1 MNEISEEHVCCSQ
14 YREIN
19 MRLVDQNF
27 THGSDKLGLLISVN
41 QVYWIVK
48 DTVQSDRGIP
58 GDYTVTN
65 K

>member
-1 MNEISEEHVCCSQ
+1 MNEISEEHVCCF
-14 YREIN
+14 
-19 MRLVDQNF
+19 VDENF